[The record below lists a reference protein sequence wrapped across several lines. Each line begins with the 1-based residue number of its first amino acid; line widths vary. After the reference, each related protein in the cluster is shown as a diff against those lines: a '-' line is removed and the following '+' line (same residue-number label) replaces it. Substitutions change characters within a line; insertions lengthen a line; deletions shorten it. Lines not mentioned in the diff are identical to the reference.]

1 MGLITRIARKVNPEP
16 PLISTLESKGRVLRS
31 DEQQGLETAA
41 YLAQQAGLEAERAR
55 TAAAHAAAVEQAHAL
70 LVNAGVS
77 L

>member
-1 MGLITRIARKVNPEP
+1 MGLIKKLAGRINPEP
-16 PLISTLESKGRVLRS
+16 PLIAVLDAKGRTLRA
-31 DEQQGLETAA
+31 DEQQGLDTAA

-55 TAAAHAAAVEQAHAL
+55 QAAAHAAAVEQAHTI